1 MSRDVLL
8 AILLSSGSA
17 QAPDAPAPVQPDWDI
32 GAIFASSDAAAAE
45 RKSVEA
51 ALSGL
56 AQWRGRLSDPAATR
70 AALDA
75 RSAMRARAARISMW
89 ANMRVTRDGADT
101 AAAADFAAATALW
114 AKLDAASAYIEP
126 ELVGLGDGRL
136 KSLAEDARLKPH
148 KLTLDRLR
156 ARAARVL
163 PTEQETLIA
172 GVKPLLGAPTT
183 VRDVFTNVEMP
194 WPTINVKGEN
204 RRLGPGAYGRMLADP
219 DRATRKA
226 AWEAFTGTQ
235 GSFKATQA
243 ALLSAYLSNAA
254 WEAKL
259 RGWPSQVDMLTA
271 DDPLPAGA
279 FEALTAEAEAA
290 ARGPLARYA
299 GLKARVLG
307 LPALASYDLS
317 APVSADAKQYTIDEA
332 KALTLAAVTPLG
344 EEYRARL
351 AEGLAGGW
359 MDWRPGPAKAPGG
372 TTFYV
377 SPDMPAFLALSF
389 SGSFQS
395 VSLLAHEW
403 GHWMHW
409 DYART
414 SGQPFE
420 LLSPPTSV
428 GDTAPFV
435 HEMLLADRMIA
446 TAPDREA
453 RIVALTN
460 AIERLRTTYYAV
472 IAQASFDLAVRQA
485 ADRAEPLDPDRI
497 SELYCAARNRFSPS
511 SIVWDAR
518 DCLAWVTEPYV
529 YFDLYFYRYLLAT
542 SASAFVAEEVAKG
555 DAAKAERFKNL
566 LRSGGSSSAATL
578 LGAVGFDAAK
588 PQSYNAMTR
597 RMSRLTDALERELKA
612 AGK

>member
-1 MSRDVLL
+1 LVF
-8 AILLSSGSA
+8 SSSESA
-17 QAPDAPAPVQPDWDI
+17 E
-32 GAIFASSDAAAAE
+32 AE
-45 RKSVEA
+45 RASIEA
-51 ALSGL
+51 ALPGL
-56 AQWRGRLSDPAATR
+56 GQWRGRLNDPAAIR

-75 RSAMRARAARISMW
+75 RSAMRARVARISMW
-89 ANMRVTRDGADT
+89 ANMRVTRNGADSV
-101 AAAADFAAATALW
+101 AAADLATAGALW
-114 AKLDAASAYIEP
+114 AKLEAATAYMEP
-126 ELVGLGDGRL
+126 ELVGLGEGRL
-136 KSLAEDARLKPH
+136 KSLAESAALKLH

-156 ARAARVL
+156 ARGPRVL
-163 PTEQETLIA
+163 PTEQESLIA
-172 GVKPLLGAPTT
+172 GLKPLLGAPTI

-194 WPTINVKGEN
+194 WPSITVKGEN
-204 RRLGPGAYGRMLADP
+204 RRLSPGAYGRTLADP
-219 DRATRKA
+219 DRGTRKA
-226 AWEAFTGTQ
+226 AWEAFAGTQ
-235 GSFKATQA
+235 RSFKGTHA

-279 FEALTAEAEAA
+279 FQALTIEAETA
-290 ARGPLARYA
+290 ARGPLERYA
-299 GLKARVLG
+299 ALKARILG
-307 LPALASYDLS
+307 LPALASFDLA
-317 APVSADAKQYTIDEA
+317 APISADNKQYSIDEA

-351 AEGLAGGW
+351 AKGLAGRW

-377 SPDMPAFLALSF
+377 SPEMPAFLALSF
-389 SGSFQS
+389 TGNFQS

-420 LLSPPTSV
+420 LLLPPTSL

-453 RIVALTN
+453 RIVAIAN

-472 IAQASFDLAVRQA
+472 IAQASFDLALRQA
-485 ADRAEPLDPDRI
+485 ADRSEPMDSDRI
-497 SELYCAARNRFSPS
+497 SELYCVARKRFSPP
-511 SIVWDAR
+511 SIAWDAR
-518 DCLAWVTEPYV
+518 DCLNWVTEPYV

-542 SASAFVAEEVAKG
+542 SASAFVAEEVARG
-555 DAAKAERFKNL
+555 SAVKAQRFKDL
-566 LRSGGSSSAATL
+566 LRSGGSNSAATL
-578 LGAVGFDAAK
+578 LATVGFDASRA
-588 PQSYNAMTR
+588 QSYSAMTR
-597 RMSRLTDALERELKA
+597 RMTRLVDSLARELEARNK
-612 AGK
+612 